1 MKKTD
6 KLKEEMEKLK
16 MKFNFKQAVKF
27 GLIFPLMF
35 IGFLILI
42 SLTIFLDF
50 RVIFYLKE
58 MWIRVLIVISIFAFI
73 IGGVV

>member
-1 MKKTD
+1 
-6 KLKEEMEKLK
+6 